1 MLISENKVFE
11 VYFENHFI
19 SWKTDILFLRYNTK
33 IFSERNIIFPSNEN
47 FIHYYAL
54 RVIIWQEIIFIVDV
68 IFSNPR
74 LIFSI
79 VQFHGSN
86 VDL

>member
-11 VYFENHFI
+11 VYFENRFI

-33 IFSERNIIFPSNEN
+33 ISSERNIIFPSNEN
-47 FIHYYAL
+47 FIRYVL
-54 RVIIWQEIIFIVDV
+54 RVIIWQKIIFIVDV

>member
-1 MLISENKVFE
+1 MFISENKVFE
-11 VYFENHFI
+11 VYFENRFI

-33 IFSERNIIFPSNEN
+33 ISSERNIIFPSNEN
-47 FIHYYAL
+47 FIHYAL
-54 RVIIWQEIIFIVDV
+54 RVIIWQKIIFIVDV